1 MTVIEYHLH
10 LSITYD
16 RYVNVRSNL
25 KDTKINNN
33 INAFV
38 SKADSSIHIGSI
50 FNHHLAYSSP

>member
-10 LSITYD
+10 LSITDD

-25 KDTKINNN
+25 KDTKINND

-38 SKADSSIHIGSI
+38 SEADSSIHIGSI
-50 FNHHLAYSSP
+50 F

>member
-10 LSITYD
+10 LSITDD

-25 KDTKINNN
+25 KDTKINND

-50 FNHHLAYSSP
+50 F